1 MSANLHLVFSTPGEG
16 VSDEAFDAW
25 YDEHLDEILS
35 MPGFHSA
42 QRYRLQ
48 PAVQD
53 GDVTFPFRHL
63 VVYAVDDDTQKL
75 MADMEAAQ
83 LVTADSY
90 EERKADGDDA
100 GPQLP
105 AWWSQ
110 VRFHS
115 YNAIAVGERRDAA
128 PGDG

>member
-1 MSANLHLVFSTPGEG
+1 MSANLHLVFSHPGEG
-16 VSDEAFDAW
+16 VSDEEFDRW

-42 QRYRLQ
+42 QRYRLE

-53 GDVTFPFRHL
+53 ADVRFPFRNV
-63 VVYAVDDDTQKL
+63 VVYQVDDDTEAL
-75 MADMEAAQ
+75 MRGMEEAR

-90 EERKADGDDA
+90 ADRKAGGDDGPRLPQWWA
-100 GPQLP
+100 G
-105 AWWSQ
+105 

-115 YNAIAVGERRDAA
+115 FNCIAVGERHDA
-128 PGDG
+128 

>member
-1 MSANLHLVFSTPGEG
+1 MSGNLHLVFSTPGEG
-16 VSDEAFDAW
+16 VSDDEFDRW
-25 YDEHLDEILS
+25 YEEHLDEILS

-48 PAVQD
+48 PAVVD
-53 GDVTFPFRHL
+53 GAVSFPFGHL
-63 VVYAVDDDTQKL
+63 VVYQVDDDTRRL

-90 EERKADGDDA
+90 EDRKADGDDG

-105 AWWSQ
+105 QWWSQ

-115 YNAIAVGERRDAA
+115 FNAIAVGERHDAV
-128 PGDG
+128 

>member
-1 MSANLHLVFSTPGEG
+1 MSRNLHLVFSTPGEG
-16 VSDEAFDAW
+16 VSDEEFDHW
-25 YDEHLDEILS
+25 YDQHLDEILS

-48 PAVQD
+48 AAVQD
-53 GDVTFPFRHL
+53 RDVAFPFRNL
-63 VVYAVDDDTQKL
+63 VVYQVDDDTAKL
-75 MADMEAAQ
+75 MQDMEDAQ

-90 EERKADGDDA
+90 EDRKHDGDDG

-105 AWWSQ
+105 DWWSQ

-115 YNAIAVGERRDAA
+115 YNAIAIGERHDAV
-128 PGDG
+128 

>member
-1 MSANLHLVFSTPGEG
+1 MSRNLHLVFSTPGEG
-16 VSDEAFDAW
+16 VSDEEFDHW
-25 YDEHLDEILS
+25 YDQHLDEILS

-53 GDVTFPFRHL
+53 GDVAFPFRNL
-63 VVYAVDDDTQKL
+63 VVYQVDDDTQKL
-75 MADMEAAQ
+75 MQDMEDAQ

-90 EERKADGDDA
+90 EDRKAGGDD
-100 GPQLP
+100 GPRLP
-105 AWWSQ
+105 DWWSQ

-115 YNAIAVGERRDAA
+115 YNAIAIGERHNA
-128 PGDG
+128 